1 MYFQMQNTLKKQSYY
16 NFKHYFLSISDHS
29 LQRTQV
35 HRQRNAILV
44 HQIFHQKLYK
54 KNIVCTFNF
63 NLILSCSMYYFLHS
77 GSFMSLLM
85 IRMNILYR

>member
-1 MYFQMQNTLKKQSYY
+1 MYFQTQNTFKNRNYY

-44 HQIFHQKLYK
+44 HQIFHQ
-54 KNIVCTFNF
+54 NIACTFNF